1 MAAHRSSP
9 ETKSKP
15 AFALEPALVLGT
27 ILGYD
32 GLLLGGNP
40 MDPLLKLLEE
50 HALRSPEEL
59 AKMLDAKPDDIK
71 RRIKQYENDKIILGY
86 KAVINDDK
94 VDTHL
99 VKAVI
104 EVKVQPE
111 REGGFDRI
119 ASRVAKFDEVTSLFL
134 MSGAYD
140 LLIFVE
146 GRSLREV
153 AQFVAEKLATLPGVT
168 STATHFMLRTYKEQ
182 GVLMLQTEEPERLK
196 ISP

>member
-1 MAAHRSSP
+1 
-9 ETKSKP
+9 
-15 AFALEPALVLGT
+15 
-27 ILGYD
+27 
-32 GLLLGGNP
+32 

-50 HALRSPEEL
+50 HALRTPTDL
-59 AKMLDAKPDDIK
+59 AKMLDISPQEVE
-71 RRIKQYENDKIILGY
+71 RRVKQYESDKIILGY

-94 VDTHL
+94 VDTDL

-111 REGGFDRI
+111 REGGFNRI
-119 ASRVAKFDEVTSLFL
+119 ASRLAKFDEVTSLFL
-134 MSGAYD
+134 MSGGYD

-153 AQFVAEKLATLPGVT
+153 AQFVAEKLATLEGVT
-168 STATHFMLRTYKEQ
+168 STATHFMLKTYKEQ
-182 GVLMLQTEEPERLK
+182 GVLMDMSEEFERLK

>member
-1 MAAHRSSP
+1 
-9 ETKSKP
+9 
-15 AFALEPALVLGT
+15 
-27 ILGYD
+27 
-32 GLLLGGNP
+32 

-50 HALRSPEEL
+50 HALRTSADL
-59 AKMLDAKPDDIK
+59 AKMLDISPQEVD
-71 RRIKQYENDKIILGY
+71 RRVKQYEADKVILGY

-94 VDTHL
+94 VDTDL

-119 ASRVAKFDEVTSLFL
+119 AKRIAKFDEVTSLFL
-134 MSGAYD
+134 MSGGYD

-146 GRSLREV
+146 GHNLREV
-153 AQFVAEKLATLPGVT
+153 AQFVAEKLATLEGVT
-168 STATHFMLRTYKEQ
+168 STATHFMLKTYKEQ
-182 GVLMLQTEEPERLK
+182 GVLMESSEEFERLK

>member
-1 MAAHRSSP
+1 
-9 ETKSKP
+9 
-15 AFALEPALVLGT
+15 
-27 ILGYD
+27 
-32 GLLLGGNP
+32 

-50 HALRSPEEL
+50 HALRSPADL
-59 AKMLDAKPDDIK
+59 AKMLNLNTEEVA
-71 RRIKQYENDKIILGY
+71 RRIKGYEDDKVILGY

-94 VDTHL
+94 VDSDL

-104 EVKVQPE
+104 EVRIQPE

-119 ASRVAKFDEVTSLFL
+119 AKRIAKFEEVTSLFL
-134 MSGAYD
+134 MSGGYD

-168 STATHFMLRTYKEQ
+168 STGTHFMLRTYKEQ
-182 GVLMLQTEEPERLK
+182 GVMMEDEEECERLK
-196 ISP
+196 VSP

>member
-1 MAAHRSSP
+1 MTA
-9 ETKSKP
+9 P
-15 AFALEPALVLGT
+15 AGYKFAVAV
-27 ILGYD
+27 GYVAD
-32 GLLLGGNP
+32 TLAD

-50 HALRSPEEL
+50 HALRTPADL
-59 AKMLDAKPDDIK
+59 AKLLDLPVAEVE
-71 RRIKQYENDKIILGY
+71 RRIRQYEDEKIILGY

-94 VDTHL
+94 VDSDL

-119 ASRVAKFDEVTSLFL
+119 ARRIARFDEVTSLFL

-146 GRSLREV
+146 GHSLRQV
-153 AQFVAEKLATLPGVT
+153 AQFVAEKLATLEGVT
-168 STATHFMLRTYKEQ
+168 STATHFMLKTYKEQ
-182 GVLMLQTEEPERLK
+182 GVMMEGGEDFERLK
-196 ISP
+196 VSP

>member
-1 MAAHRSSP
+1 
-9 ETKSKP
+9 
-15 AFALEPALVLGT
+15 
-27 ILGYD
+27 
-32 GLLLGGNP
+32 

-50 HALRSPEEL
+50 HALRTPADL
-59 AKMLDAKPDDIK
+59 AKMLDLTPQEVE
-71 RRIKQYENDKIILGY
+71 RRVKQYETDKVILGY

-94 VDTHL
+94 VDTDL

-111 REGGFDRI
+111 RDGGFDRL
-119 ASRVAKFDEVTSLFL
+119 ANRLAKFDEVTSLFL
-134 MSGAYD
+134 MSGGYD

-153 AQFVAEKLATLPGVT
+153 AQFVAEKLATLAGVT
-168 STATHFMLRTYKEQ
+168 STATHFMLKTYKEQ
-182 GVLMLQTEEPERLK
+182 GVLMENSEEFEHLK

>member
-1 MAAHRSSP
+1 
-9 ETKSKP
+9 
-15 AFALEPALVLGT
+15 
-27 ILGYD
+27 
-32 GLLLGGNP
+32 

-50 HALRSPEEL
+50 HALRTPTDL
-59 AKMLDAKPDDIK
+59 AKMLDISPQEVE
-71 RRIKQYENDKIILGY
+71 RRVKQYEADKVILGY

-94 VDTHL
+94 VDTDL

-111 REGGFDRI
+111 REGGFNRI
-119 ASRVAKFDEVTSLFL
+119 ASRLAKFDEVTSLFL
-134 MSGAYD
+134 MSGGYD

-153 AQFVAEKLATLPGVT
+153 AQFVAEKLATLEGVT
-168 STATHFMLRTYKEQ
+168 STATHFMLKTYKEQ
-182 GVLMLQTEEPERLK
+182 GVLMDTSEEFERLQ

>member
-1 MAAHRSSP
+1 
-9 ETKSKP
+9 
-15 AFALEPALVLGT
+15 
-27 ILGYD
+27 
-32 GLLLGGNP
+32 

-50 HALRSPEEL
+50 HALRTAEDL
-59 AKMLDAKPDDIK
+59 AKMLDLAPAEVK
-71 RRIKQYENDKIILGY
+71 RRIKQYEDDKVILGY

-94 VDTHL
+94 VDTDL

-119 ASRVAKFDEVTSLFL
+119 ARRLAKFDEVTSLFL
-134 MSGAYD
+134 MSGGYD

-153 AQFVAEKLATLPGVT
+153 AQFVAEKLATLPGVN
-168 STATHFMLRTYKEQ
+168 STGTHFMLRTYKEQ
-182 GVLMLQTEEPERLK
+182 GVLMEGAEEFERLK
-196 ISP
+196 VSP

>member
-1 MAAHRSSP
+1 
-9 ETKSKP
+9 
-15 AFALEPALVLGT
+15 
-27 ILGYD
+27 
-32 GLLLGGNP
+32 

-59 AKMLDAKPDDIK
+59 AKMLDTKPADVK
-71 RRIKQYENDKIILGY
+71 RRIKQYEDDKVILGY

-94 VDTHL
+94 VDTDL

-104 EVKVQPE
+104 EVKIQPE

-119 ASRVAKFDEVTSLFL
+119 AQRIGKFDDVTSLFL
-134 MSGAYD
+134 MSGGYD

-182 GVLMLQTEEPERLK
+182 GVLMQEGEEQERLK

>member
-1 MAAHRSSP
+1 
-9 ETKSKP
+9 
-15 AFALEPALVLGT
+15 
-27 ILGYD
+27 
-32 GLLLGGNP
+32 

-59 AKMLDAKPDDIK
+59 SKMLNVPADQVQ
-71 RRIKQYENDKIILGY
+71 RRIKQYEDDKVILGY

-94 VDTHL
+94 VDTDL

-119 ASRVAKFDEVTSLFL
+119 AKRLAKFDEVTSLFL
-134 MSGAYD
+134 MSGGYD

-153 AQFVAEKLATLPGVT
+153 AQFVAEKLATLEGVT
-168 STATHFMLRTYKEQ
+168 STSTHFMLKTYKEQ
-182 GVLMLQTEEPERLK
+182 GVMMEGGEEFEQLK
-196 ISP
+196 VSP

>member
-1 MAAHRSSP
+1 
-9 ETKSKP
+9 
-15 AFALEPALVLGT
+15 
-27 ILGYD
+27 
-32 GLLLGGNP
+32 

-50 HALRSPEEL
+50 HALRTPAEL
-59 AKMLDAKPDDIK
+59 SKMLDLPVAEVK
-71 RRIKQYENDKIILGY
+71 RRVRQYEDDKIILAY

-119 ASRVAKFDEVTSLFL
+119 AKRLAGFDEVTSLFL

-153 AQFVAEKLATLPGVT
+153 AQFVAEKLATLEGVT
-168 STATHFMLRTYKEQ
+168 STATHFMLKTYKEQ
-182 GVLMLQTEEPERLK
+182 GVSMDGSEEFERLK
-196 ISP
+196 VSP